1 MHLLFAAS
9 QMWCLG
15 RLLPLMLGEDVPLG
29 DQHWECFLLML
40 TIVDYVFAPV
50 ISNDDIPYLKDLIQ
64 EHHEMFRE
72 VYPLC
77 PVIPKMHYMI
87 HLPEWTEK

>member
-1 MHLLFAAS
+1 
-9 QMWCLG
+9 
-15 RLLPLMLGEDVPLG
+15 MLGEDVPLG